1 MQMLLKS
8 FFLIVNAALLLF
20 LASHGVPALATMYKW
35 VDDQGVTHYGDS
47 IPPEYRNRANEE
59 LNQRGVVIKKNDAAL
74 TPEQIKA
81 RDAELAKR
89 KQATEESRRDAVL
102 LGTYSSAEEIDLAR
116 DRNLKQ
122 IELVIKDTQ
131 AQLKSVEDQLK
142 TTRRNA
148 AAYAHDNQPVP
159 DGLQGDIQILERSK
173 QDIEVAIVQKRADAE
188 ALRARFEEDKKRYI
202 ELTERASGSA
212 KPAST
217 SPALTK

>member
-1 MQMLLKS
+1 MLLKS
-8 FFLIVNAALLLF
+8 FFLSVNAALLLF
-20 LASHGVPALATMYKW
+20 LAAHGVPALATMYKW
-35 VDDQGVTHYGDS
+35 VDEQGVTHYGDS
-47 IPPEYRNRANEE
+47 VPPEYRNRANEE

-159 DGLQGDIQILERSK
+159 DGLQGDIQILERRK
-173 QDIEVAIVQKRADAE
+173 QDLEVAIVQKRADAE

-202 ELTERASGSA
+202 ELTEGASGSA

-217 SPALTK
+217 TSPALTK